1 MASLI
6 IQDGNGDTVIRLVLP
21 ELTVEAIFVVNLIE
35 LLNHPGLRRLNV
47 QSLRQRVVVQYVVVG
62 EAGNPAL
69 TLPRKIVAHKHNL
82 LFGDVMMFAHMF
94 VLNCAT
100 IMRYFPYFGKLV
112 F

>member
-1 MASLI
+1 MASSI
-6 IQDGNGDTVIRLVLP
+6 IQDGNSNTIIRFVLP
-21 ELTVEAIFVVNLIE
+21 ELTVEAIFVVDLIK
-35 LLNHPGLRRLNV
+35 LLNHPGPRGLD
-47 QSLRQRVVVQYVVVG
+47 VQYVWNGIDAVVIG